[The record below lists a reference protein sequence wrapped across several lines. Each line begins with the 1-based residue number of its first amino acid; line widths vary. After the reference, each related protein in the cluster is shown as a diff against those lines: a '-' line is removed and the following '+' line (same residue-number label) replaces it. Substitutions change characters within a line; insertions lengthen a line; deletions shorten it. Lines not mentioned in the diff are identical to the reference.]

1 MSRTGCCRRECCW
14 DMNVKY
20 FISYIDLVFYYFTN
34 WISRLFCYCPNLVSS
49 TSFFVDWF
57 FLNIEIPGPGFM
69 CVLVLC
75 FSLCFF
81 YFSHIN
87 YHSLSG
93 RDESHSMFFYKHV
106 RGQSHIDFCFFSV
119 IRTLLGGWVSFK
131 DAIQNNK
138 INIDF

>member
-1 MSRTGCCRRECCW
+1 MFLFMFFFARTQFFDLCI
-14 DMNVKY
+14 NNY
-20 FISYIDLVFYYFTN
+20 FGTTTLP
-34 WISRLFCYCPNLVSS
+34 CEKG
-49 TSFFVDWF
+49 
-57 FLNIEIPGPGFM
+57 EIN
-69 CVLVLC
+69 
-75 FSLCFF
+75 
-81 YFSHIN
+81 FSHIN